1 MQSQTVLR
9 SGRAL
14 AFPSCYTFTR
24 MAFRDNP
31 IIFLSRKLWQ
41 FSAGNR
47 RKVVL
52 YVVLFV
58 FANGIGTLEPFV
70 IAKILDV
77 IQFGGVTHENIVFL
91 LMLTS
96 LFVVTQVAFW
106 VFWGPARVIEITN
119 AFLAR
124 AKYKMYLLEGTL
136 GLPASWHT
144 DHHSGDT
151 IDKIEKGTN
160 GLYRF
165 GTETFQALQG
175 FMKLGSA
182 FVILSYFS
190 LTSGAIV
197 LVMVVL
203 TIMLILK
210 FDQRLIRQYDEIN
223 RADNAIAA
231 KVFDV
236 ISNVTTVII
245 LRIEKLVTKAIA
257 KKIHQPFN
265 VFVRNNVINE
275 TKWAMV
281 SISGGIMVALVL
293 GIYFYS
299 SLTSGS
305 VVVIGTVYLLWS
317 YVMRVTDV
325 FFNFAYQYGDFVQ
338 QKTAVMNAERIAYDF
353 QQVKTVAGIRLSTP
367 WKTLDIQHL
376 SFSYHT
382 DDGADLHLDD
392 VSMRIARGERI
403 ALIGESGSGKSTF
416 LKLLRGLYPSKSS
429 HIALDGKTLKNGIEM
444 LSAQIALIPQD
455 PEIFATTIRENV
467 TMGVDYPMAVVTKY
481 SDMARFTNVVGRL
494 PHGWESSVVEK
505 GVNLSGGE
513 KQRLALARGLLACA
527 DKSIVLLD
535 EPTSSVDMKNE
546 LAIYESVFKAFKDKT
561 VISSVHRLH
570 LLKEFDSIYY
580 FERGRIVAS
589 GSLNE
594 LLKTSEKFQ
603 ELWKKYQETQLRG
616 IEDGA

>member
-1 MQSQTVLR
+1 
-9 SGRAL
+9 
-14 AFPSCYTFTR
+14 

-31 IIFLSRKLWQ
+31 IFFLSRKLWE
-41 FSAGNR
+41 FSASNR
-47 RKVVL
+47 RNVVL
-52 YVVLFV
+52 YIVLFV
-58 FANGIGTLEPFV
+58 FANVIGTLEPFV

-77 IQFGGVTHENIVFL
+77 IQFGGVTRENISFL
-91 LMLTS
+91 FVLTS
-96 LFVVTQVAFW
+96 LFVVLQIAFW
-106 VFWGPARVIEITN
+106 AFWGPARVIEITN

-124 AKYKMYLLEGTL
+124 AKYKLYLLEGTL
-136 GLPASWHT
+136 ALPAAWHT

-165 GTETFQALQG
+165 GTDTFQALQG

-203 TIMLILK
+203 TVMLILK

-257 KKIHQPFN
+257 KKIYQPFN
-265 VFVRNNVINE
+265 VVVRNNIINE
-275 TKWAMV
+275 SKWAMV
-281 SISGGIMVALVL
+281 SISGGIMVTLVL
-293 GIYFYS
+293 GTYFYS
-299 SLTSGS
+299 SLVSGS
-305 VVVIGTVYLLWS
+305 VIVIGTVYLLWS

-338 QKTAVMNAERIAYDF
+338 QKTAVMNAERLAHDF
-353 QQVKTVAGIRLSTP
+353 QKVKTVAGIRLGAP
-367 WKTLDIQHL
+367 WKLLDIRNL

-382 DDGADLHLDD
+382 DDGANLHLDD

-403 ALIGESGSGKSTF
+403 ALIGESGSGKTTF
-416 LKLLRGLYPSKSS
+416 LKLLRGLYSSKRSN
-429 HIALDGKTLKNGIEM
+429 ITLDGKPLKNGIEM

-467 TMGVDYPMAVVTKY
+467 TMGVDYPMTVVKKF
-481 SDMARFTNVVGRL
+481 SDMARFTNVVERL
-494 PHGWESSVVEK
+494 PHGWESSIVEK

-589 GSLNE
+589 GSLND

-603 ELWKKYQETQLRG
+603 ELWRKYQETQLRG
-616 IEDGA
+616 AEDGA

>member
-1 MQSQTVLR
+1 
-9 SGRAL
+9 
-14 AFPSCYTFTR
+14 

-31 IIFLSRKLWQ
+31 IIFLSGKLWE

-52 YVVLFV
+52 YIVLFV
-58 FANGIGTLEPFV
+58 FANIIGTLEPFV

-77 IQFGGVTHENIVFL
+77 IQFGGVTQENISFL
-91 LMLTS
+91 LLLTS
-96 LFVVTQVAFW
+96 LFVATQIAFW

-136 GLPASWHT
+136 ALPAAWHT

-151 IDKIEKGTN
+151 IDKIEKGSS

-165 GTETFQALQG
+165 GTDTFQALQG

-203 TIMLILK
+203 TIVLILK

-257 KKIHQPFN
+257 KKIHQPFK

-275 TKWAMV
+275 SKWAMV
-281 SISGGIMVALVL
+281 SISGGVMVALVL
-293 GIYFYS
+293 GTYFYTN
-299 SLTSGS
+299 LATGS
-305 VVVIGTVYLLWS
+305 AVVIGTVYLLWS

-338 QKTAVMNAERIAYDF
+338 QKTAVMNAERIAHDF
-353 QQVKTVAGIRLSTP
+353 QNTKAVPGIRLGAP
-367 WKTLDIQHL
+367 WKVLDIQSL
-376 SFSYHT
+376 SFSYHA

-403 ALIGESGSGKSTF
+403 ALIGESGSGKTTF
-416 LKLLRGLYPSKSS
+416 LKLLRGLYPSKQSN
-429 HIALDGKTLKNGIEM
+429 ILLDGKALKNGIEM

-467 TMGVDYPMAVVTKY
+467 TMGVEYPMAVVKKY
-481 SDMARFTNVVGRL
+481 SDMARFTNVVERL
-494 PHGWESSVVEK
+494 PHGWESSIVEK

-535 EPTSSVDMKNE
+535 EPTSSVDMRNE
-546 LAIYESVFKAFKDKT
+546 LHIYESVFKSFKGKT
-561 VISSVHRLH
+561 IISSVHRLH

-589 GSLNE
+589 GSLDD

-603 ELWKKYQETQLRG
+603 ELWEKYQETQLRG
-616 IEDGA
+616 NEDGE

>member
-1 MQSQTVLR
+1 
-9 SGRAL
+9 
-14 AFPSCYTFTR
+14 

-31 IIFLSRKLWQ
+31 IIFLSGKLWE

-52 YVVLFV
+52 YIVLFV
-58 FANGIGTLEPFV
+58 FANIIGTLEPFV

-77 IQFGGVTHENIVFL
+77 IQFGGVTQENISFL
-91 LMLTS
+91 LLLTS
-96 LFVVTQVAFW
+96 LFVATQIAFW

-136 GLPASWHT
+136 ALPAAWHT

-151 IDKIEKGTN
+151 IDKIEKGSS

-165 GTETFQALQG
+165 GTDTFQALQG

-203 TIMLILK
+203 TIVLILK

-257 KKIHQPFN
+257 KKIHQPFK

-275 TKWAMV
+275 SKWAMV
-281 SISGGIMVALVL
+281 SISGGVMVALVL
-293 GIYFYS
+293 GTYFYTN
-299 SLTSGS
+299 LATGS
-305 VVVIGTVYLLWS
+305 AVVIGTVYLLWS

-338 QKTAVMNAERIAYDF
+338 QKTAVMNAERIAHDF
-353 QQVKTVAGIRLSTP
+353 QNTKAVPGFRRGAP
-367 WKTLDIQHL
+367 WKVLDIQSL
-376 SFSYHT
+376 SFSYHA

-403 ALIGESGSGKSTF
+403 ALIGESGSGKTTF
-416 LKLLRGLYPSKSS
+416 LKLLRGLYPSKQSN
-429 HIALDGKTLKNGIEM
+429 ILLDGKALKNGIEM

-467 TMGVDYPMAVVTKY
+467 TMGVEYPMAVVKKY
-481 SDMARFTNVVGRL
+481 SDMARFTNVVERL
-494 PHGWESSVVEK
+494 PHGWESSIVEK

-535 EPTSSVDMKNE
+535 EPTSSVDMRNE
-546 LAIYESVFKAFKDKT
+546 LHIYESVFKSFKGKT
-561 VISSVHRLH
+561 IISSVHRLH

-589 GSLNE
+589 GSLDD

-603 ELWKKYQETQLRG
+603 ELWEKYQETQLRG
-616 IEDGA
+616 NEDGE